1 MRPVDNVLRE
11 LDELRRRDPDV
22 HGGRL
27 FGLVYPS
34 GRDDIEELIRAVYER
49 YLFSNA
55 LNPLRFAA
63 QAGIE
68 RDVITMTGDLVH
80 RRATEHHGGAVTSGG
95 TESILMSILVNR
107 ERARAKGVARPQIL
121 APNSAHPAYA
131 KAAHYFDM
139 DYVSIPLDDSYRAD
153 VAQARRLITEK
164 TCVVVA
170 SAYSY
175 PHGILDPVQE
185 LAALA
190 KEHGAGCHVDA
201 CIGGFVLPFMEM
213 LGRVVPAWDFRVDGV
228 TEISV
233 DVHKYGY
240 VPKGVSVILHRDDDW
255 LWNQTFFYDQWG
267 SGLYATPA
275 IAGARAAAPIVA
287 AWAVMQHL
295 GLDGYKEIVGELLVT
310 VARVREGLGAIGGID
325 IVGEP
330 IGPLLALKSD
340 TVDLYAVADVMDEK
354 GWHLNRNTDPY
365 GLHLMLSPAH
375 RDVVDD
381 LLHDFSY
388 AVSHHGQSK
397 GRPARYA

>member
-80 RRATEHHGGAVTSGG
+80 RRATEHHDGAVTSGG

-175 PHGILDPVQE
+175 PHGILDPVQ
-185 LAALA
+185 
-190 KEHGAGCHVDA
+190 
-201 CIGGFVLPFMEM
+201 
-213 LGRVVPAWDFRVDGV
+213 
-228 TEISV
+228 
-233 DVHKYGY
+233 
-240 VPKGVSVILHRDDDW
+240 
-255 LWNQTFFYDQWG
+255 
-267 SGLYATPA
+267 
-275 IAGARAAAPIVA
+275 
-287 AWAVMQHL
+287 
-295 GLDGYKEIVGELLVT
+295 
-310 VARVREGLGAIGGID
+310 
-325 IVGEP
+325 
-330 IGPLLALKSD
+330 
-340 TVDLYAVADVMDEK
+340 
-354 GWHLNRNTDPY
+354 
-365 GLHLMLSPAH
+365 
-375 RDVVDD
+375 
-381 LLHDFSY
+381 
-388 AVSHHGQSK
+388 
-397 GRPARYA
+397 